1 MKLKP
6 GTYHLTIERTTI
18 TEKINYAVMTQNKHY
33 AALIVKKGELSHREM
48 KLCGVNF
55 ELFKLN

>member
-6 GTYHLTIERTTI
+6 GIYHLTIERTTI
-18 TEKINYAVMTQNKHY
+18 TEKINYAIMIQNQHY
-33 AALIVKKGELSHREM
+33 AALIKKGELSHREM